1 MDYINNQANFSV
13 SFLHAIHFRVQSF
26 FKSCVIASE
35 VEDIRF
41 DFLNFNDLLRTIEM
55 HNYQIVIPNWFVAES
70 LKSNKNDPNHKR
82 DLDDPN
88 PNPNPKKSKP
98 VINESVDPACALAPN
113 ETYRFVFHK
122 NNMQNLTV
130 PKVNGTDICL
140 KFHVEGK
147 CKTTCSRAKTHTRL
161 NAQNLIDLRKLVKSV
176 KEKYN
181 SFRAN
186 RRQDRTTEP
195 EGETNDE

>member
-1 MDYINNQANFSV
+1 
-13 SFLHAIHFRVQSF
+13 
-26 FKSCVIASE
+26 
-35 VEDIRF
+35 
-41 DFLNFNDLLRTIEM
+41 M

-130 PKVNGTDICL
+130 PKVNGTDIYL

-161 NAQNLIDLRKLVKSV
+161 SPQTLIDLRKLVKSV

-181 SFRAN
+181 SFKAN
-186 RRQDRTTEP
+186 RRQDRTIEP
-195 EGETNDE
+195 EGENTGE